1 VTYIYIN
8 NNGWIYL
15 SQTVLQESGRVFP
28 SRSLGY
34 AIAHWSKISLKIWQI
49 VSIFLH
55 CVGNL
60 YRQITRNCKRESYPL
75 TLAYH
80 LEPLVM
86 HTWCPPM
93 TSTAKGIAFSPR
105 LELCWK
111 GNSTARF
118 SVFVEPITT
127 TVRHRLK
134 ETISVMND
142 DDIHW
147 LMQFRYTLLRSW
159 YYDWILFSCP
169 GSEN

>member
-1 VTYIYIN
+1 MNLFASNCLTGKWAGVSISFTRVRYSTLIKTFSEN
-8 NNGWIYL
+8 LTNRIYL
-15 SQTVLQESGRVFP
+15 
-28 SRSLGY
+28 
-34 AIAHWSKISLKIWQI
+34 
-49 VSIFLH
+49 LH

-60 YRQITRNCKRESYPL
+60 FRQITRNCKRESYPL

-93 TSTAKGIAFSPR
+93 TSTARGIAFSPR

-127 TVRHRLK
+127 TVRHRLYK
-134 ETISVMND
+134 RR
-142 DDIHW
+142 
-147 LMQFRYTLLRSW
+147 Q
-159 YYDWILFSCP
+159 
-169 GSEN
+169 